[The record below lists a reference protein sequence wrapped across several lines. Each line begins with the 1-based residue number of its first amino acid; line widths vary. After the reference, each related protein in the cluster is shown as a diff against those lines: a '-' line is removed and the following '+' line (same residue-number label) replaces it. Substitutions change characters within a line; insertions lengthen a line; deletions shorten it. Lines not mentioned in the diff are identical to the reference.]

1 MLDSMESARDVEFAF
16 EPQVEGGY
24 HAYAP
29 ELPGLHTQGDSLED
43 ATANAEEAL
52 ALYVEGLR
60 EEGRSLQT
68 GIVGAGCRCQLDRAA
83 AGRLRRTT
91 RTPTERPSARATS
104 LRRSSRPTRTLR
116 LPSRPSEAASTTSPS

>member
-1 MLDSMESARDVEFAF
+1 MESARDVEFVF
-16 EPQVEGGY
+16 EPQMEGGY

-60 EEGRSLQT
+60 EEGRSLQM
-68 GIVGAGCRCQLDRAA
+68 GIV
-83 AGRLRRTT
+83 RR
-91 RTPTERPSARATS
+91 
-104 LRRSSRPTRTLR
+104 R
-116 LPSRPSEAASTTSPS
+116 LPLPA

>member
-60 EEGRSLQT
+60 EEGRSLQM
-68 GIVGAGCRCQLDRAA
+68 GIV
-83 AGRLRRTT
+83 RR
-91 RTPTERPSARATS
+91 
-104 LRRSSRPTRTLR
+104 R
-116 LPSRPSEAASTTSPS
+116 LPLPA

>member
-1 MLDSMESARDVEFAF
+1 MEPARDVEFVF

-43 ATANAEEAL
+43 AAANAEEAL

-60 EEGRSLQT
+60 EDGQSLQM
-68 GIVGAGCRCQLDRAA
+68 GIIRR
-83 AGRLRRTT
+83 RL
-91 RTPTERPSARATS
+91 S
-104 LRRSSRPTRTLR
+104 LP
-116 LPSRPSEAASTTSPS
+116 A

>member
-1 MLDSMESARDVEFAF
+1 MEPARDVEFVF

-43 ATANAEEAL
+43 AAANAEEAL

-60 EEGRSLQT
+60 EDGQSYRWGSF
-68 GIVGAGCRCQLDRAA
+68 GAGCRCQLDRAA

-91 RTPTERPSARATS
+91 RRGPWQARVDFGLFTVDGVVGV
-104 LRRSSRPTRTLR
+104 
-116 LPSRPSEAASTTSPS
+116 

>member
-1 MLDSMESARDVEFAF
+1 MEPARDVEFVF

-43 ATANAEEAL
+43 AAANAEEAL
-52 ALYVEGLR
+52 ALYVRGSAR
-60 EEGRSLQT
+60 MADPYRWGSF
-68 GIVGAGCRCQLDRAA
+68 GAGCRCQLDRAA

-91 RTPTERPSARATS
+91 RRGPWQARVEC
-104 LRRSSRPTRTLR
+104 RRWTVRSRGAPSSR
-116 LPSRPSEAASTTSPS
+116 